1 MRFTIRT
8 KKDLINAVERFGIL
22 PYFANTLQ
30 GFSIEEHCAPAA
42 WFSGEEGVWEWKGPV
57 IQETRCAYGKFFEKK
72 AAFVS
77 AEWFLDLANYRR
89 DGYDFDARYDDG
101 LAAWRDKELY
111 DLVARHAPVLS
122 KELKRTGN
130 YGKDGKKGF
139 DTIINRLQAQGYV
152 ITDDFVYLQDRY
164 GATYGWGVAK
174 YTTPEVFFGKKVLW
188 KGLQAQPR
196 AVLRTALST
205 LKIAASQG
213 KRSSD
218 QEVFGVRRNVI

>member
-8 KKDLINAVERFGIL
+8 KKDLIQAVERFGIL
-22 PYFANTLQ
+22 PYFANTLE

-57 IQETRCAYGKFFEKK
+57 IREARCAYGKFFEKK

-77 AEWFLDLANYRR
+77 ADWFLDLANYRR

-174 YTTPEVFFGKKVLW
+174 YTTPEVFFGKKFSGKVY
-188 KGLQAQPR
+188 
-196 AVLRTALST
+196 
-205 LKIAASQG
+205 
-213 KRSSD
+213 KRSPAESYERLF
-218 QEVFGVRRNVI
+218 QHLKSLLPKESEAAIKKFLG